1 MKLNRLLLLSLG
13 VVLLMACRREGCT
26 DQTAINYDDK
36 AKNDNGSCMY
46 DEATPG
52 GGSSG
57 GGSSG
62 DSGGSGG
69 SGGTGPGGE
78 TLPIRLTGTEI
89 SNITIQDQSTNPN
102 VADYYIDNTWYIDA
116 AVTIEPGVKIDMRS
130 GARIIVK

>member
-52 GGSSG
+52 GGG
-57 GGSSG
+57 
-62 DSGGSGG
+62 SGGSGG

-78 TLPIRLTGTEI
+78 TLPIRLTGTE
-89 SNITIQDQSTNPN
+89 SSDLTIFDQSTNPN
-102 VADYYIDNTWYIDA
+102 VADYYIDGSWTLN
-116 AVTIEPGVKIDMRS
+116 RS
-130 GARIIVK
+130 EERRVGK